1 MSLRRSRVL
10 AVLFVVLALV
20 LSLLTH
26 TAEAAIGEARAGG
39 SAFPVEGINLHR
51 GTNHLVVYTW
61 QSTQRVSPA
70 NRWGAEA
77 AVVDGVVTAVRD
89 RETTGQSGMPI
100 PVDGVVLSGHGTA
113 RLWILANLRIGQAVT
128 YPGGASP
135 IGPSPSTQPST
146 STGASTSGTAVLAAA
161 SWPISGTNIERQTD
175 ALVVYT
181 SAIGPISPANQWG
194 AEVAVVAGQV
204 SEIRDRQNS
213 GAAGIPIPSN
223 GYVLSGHGNA
233 RAWLLTQAYV
243 GAVSS
248 LSGAS
253 VTPTGTVNPIG
264 TVTPSPAP
272 SPPATSCSAGYV
284 RLTFDD
290 GPDPAVTPQVLDTL
304 RSRGV
309 RATFFVQGFLS
320 QARPDLI
327 RRQVTEGHRV
337 ANHTWDHPYLTQL
350 TPTQQRG
357 QFERAS
363 DAIIAAG
370 APRPNEWR
378 PPYEDWNSGVRDI
391 ATSLG
396 MSMVLWNYETDS
408 QDWQGGSADDIR
420 NRVVTNAHDGAI
432 VLLHDRFQTTADA
445 LLGIIDGLAG
455 KGLCVRP

>member
-1 MSLRRSRVL
+1 MSRRRRRVL
-10 AVLFVVLALV
+10 AVLSVVVALV

-26 TAEAAIGEARAGG
+26 TSEAAIGEARAGG

-51 GTNHLVVYTW
+51 GTDHLVVYTR
-61 QSTQRVSPA
+61 QPTQTVSPA

-77 AVVDGVVTAVRD
+77 AVVNGVVTAVRD

-113 RLWILANLRIGQAVT
+113 RLWVLANLRIGQAVA
-128 YPGGASP
+128 YPGAGSP
-135 IGPSPSTQPST
+135 IGPDPSAQPST
-146 STGASTSGTAVLAAA
+146 SPGASTNGTAFLAAG
-161 SWPISGTNIERQTD
+161 SWPISGTNIERLTD
-175 ALVVYT
+175 ALVVFT
-181 SAIGPISPANQWG
+181 RAIGTISSANQWG
-194 AEVAVVAGQV
+194 AEVAVVAGKV
-204 SEIRDRQNS
+204 SEIRDRQS
-213 GAAGIPIPSN
+213 TGAAGMPIPSD

-243 GAVSS
+243 GAASS
-248 LSGAS
+248 LSGAAPAPTPT
-253 VTPTGTVNPIG
+253 VTPTVSAS
-264 TVTPSPAP
+264 PSPAT
-272 SPPATSCSAGYV
+272 SSPATACSAGYV

-290 GPDPAVTPQVLDTL
+290 GPDPTVTPQVLNTL
-304 RSRGV
+304 QSRGV
-309 RATFFVQGFLS
+309 KATFFVQGFLA

-357 QFERAS
+357 QLQRAS
-363 DAIIAAG
+363 DAIVAVG

-408 QDWQGGSADDIR
+408 EDWRGGSADDIR

-432 VLLHDRFQTTADA
+432 VLLHDRFQTTANA
-445 LLGIIDGLAG
+445 LPGIIDGLAS